1 VSFLLVMTSWPFR
14 LSDAVTAALPTKSAL
29 MAFIIS
35 PTVSVPVEAYVVIP
49 VPALMVIEPPAGIP
63 SVSSEVLVL
72 TDALLVPVAGELGAL
87 DELAD
92 PAGLE
97 MEDEDDPVEALD
109 DGNAVSPKDCRALCT
124 AAESWELTRFKAV
137 SLAMLARPFDKL
149 LSAEAITLMSESC
162 AEVA

>member
-1 VSFLLVMTSWPFR
+1 MTSWPFR

-72 TDALLVPVAGELGAL
+72 TDALLVPVAGELEAL

-97 MEDEDDPVEALD
+97 MEDEEDDPVEALD

-137 SLAMLARPFDKL
+137 LLAMLARPFDKL